1 MEKQYNS
8 HYKKLEIP
16 TFISSV
22 PDYMISKLTES
33 EAFMVKSIS
42 IIEQQSKWLIE
53 NILEQNRIA
62 IEIDERISKIEEFK
76 NNLLSK
82 WSIFAGISILI
93 VPAIFSETVKSIISH
108 IWK

>member
-33 EAFMVKSIS
+33 EAFMVK
-42 IIEQQSKWLIE
+42 
-53 NILEQNRIA
+53 
-62 IEIDERISKIEEFK
+62 IDERISKIEEFK

-82 WSIFAGISILI
+82 WSVFAGIAILI